1 VTTIF
6 LARHGETDWNR
17 DQRFQGHADPP
28 LNDHGREQ
36 ARALAA
42 QLAAEPERIEAIYA
56 STLRRARETAK
67 IVGASLELPVETHDG
82 LREIDL
88 GSWSGLTR
96 TEVAEVFPEGF
107 RRWLDYG
114 PGWEDGETY
123 EQMGTRVVATL
134 LELASRHPNGRI
146 LVVTHGGPVRAA
158 QASSVGISIAEARRR
173 TPVVGNCAVSGFA
186 VQDGRL
192 VAID

>member
-36 ARALAA
+36 ARDLAA
-42 QLAAEPERIEAIYA
+42 RLAAGPEPIAAIYA
-56 STLRRARETAK
+56 STLRRARETAE
-67 IVGASLELPVETHDG
+67 IVAERLGLRVETHDG

-96 TEVAEVFPEGF
+96 TEVERLFPEGF

-114 PGWEDGETY
+114 PGWDDGETY
-123 EQMGTRVVATL
+123 EQMGERAVATL
-134 LELASRHPNGRI
+134 LELAARHRNERI

-158 QASSVGISIAEARRR
+158 HAIAAGVSIGEARRR
-173 TPVVGNCAVSGFA
+173 TPVLANCDLSGFA

>member
-1 VTTIF
+1 VTTIL

-28 LNDHGREQ
+28 LNERGREQ
-36 ARALAA
+36 ARDLAA
-42 QLAAEPERIEAIYA
+42 RIAADTEPVAAIYA
-56 STLRRARETAK
+56 STLRRARETAE
-67 IVGASLELPVETHDG
+67 IVGERLRLPVETDEG

-96 TEVAEVFPEGF
+96 IEVERAFPEGF
-107 RRWLDYG
+107 RRWLHHG

-123 EQMGTRVVATL
+123 EAMGERVVMAL
-134 LELASRHPNGRI
+134 LQLSSRHPHDRI
-146 LVVTHGGPVRAA
+146 LVVSHGGPVRAA
-158 QASSVGISIAEARRR
+158 QASSAGISITEARRR

-186 VQDGRL
+186 VRDGRL

>member
-1 VTTIF
+1 MTTIL

-36 ARALAA
+36 ARNLAVRFA
-42 QLAAEPERIEAIYA
+42 ADPEPLAAIYA

-67 IVGASLELPVETHDG
+67 IVGEHLGLHVETHDG
-82 LREIDL
+82 LREVDL

-96 TEVAEVFPEGF
+96 AEVEHAFPEGF
-107 RRWLDYG
+107 RRWLDFG
-114 PGWEDGETY
+114 PGWEGGETY
-123 EQMGTRVVATL
+123 EQMGERVVATL
-134 LELASRHPNGRI
+134 LEIASRHPDGRI

-158 QASSVGISIAEARRR
+158 QASSAGISIADARRQM
-173 TPVVGNCAVSGFA
+173 PVVGNCAVSDFA

-192 VAID
+192 LAID